1 MYMNLETADRLLTTT
16 RSVRRRID
24 TSRPVD
30 PAVIERCIDIAT
42 QAPVGGNV
50 PRYHFLVITDPHTRE
65 QIAALYKKSVLEMY
79 LPLRR
84 QQSPVFPEAEAGF
97 FASLTH
103 LAEHLHEVPV
113 LIVPCVEGRPENTKL
128 LATASL
134 FANIFPAA
142 WSLML
147 ALRARGVGAAWTTLH
162 LAYEEEARRILGVP
176 DNVTQACLLA
186 VAHYK
191 GEDFKPA
198 RRIPGRERTY
208 WNKWGATRTSG

>member
-1 MYMNLETADRLLTTT
+1 MDLETVESLLTTT

-24 TSRPVD
+24 TSQPVD
-30 PAVIERCIDIAT
+30 PRVIERCIDIAT
-42 QAPVGGNV
+42 QAPVGGNL
-50 PRYHFLVITDPHTRE
+50 PRYHFLVVTGPDTRA
-65 QIAALYKKSVLEMY
+65 QIAALYKKAVLEMY
-79 LPLRR
+79 VPLRR
-84 QQSPVFPEAEAGF
+84 QQVPAFPEAEAGF
-97 FASLTH
+97 FDSLTY

-113 LIVPCVEGRPENTKL
+113 LIVPCVEGRPENAKV
-128 LATASL
+128 LAAATL

-147 ALRARGVGAAWTTLH
+147 ALRARNIGCAWTTLH
-162 LAYEEEARRILGVP
+162 LAYEDDARRILQIP

-186 VAHYK
+186 VAHFK

-208 WNKWGATRTSG
+208 WNRWGKVRGSA